1 MHLLFYLFIYFLFLF
16 FFWGGGGG
24 GGGWGADALQL
35 WTLIGLVAASVI
47 IVSQGKTL
55 KFRQRIVHK
64 MNKGQYVRY
73 IVSKS

>member
-1 MHLLFYLFIYFLFLF
+1 M
-16 FFWGGGGG
+16 GGG